1 MMTPMGEKVRAPKQ
15 GGLEVGATVA
25 TLLLLVATSVWTFNV
40 QQLPNFQI
48 KLDVAWTITDLGQTV
63 GGGSYVL
70 VRKYGV
76 WKLSCQLWK
85 HGGRALGALMY
96 ALSCRFHALTFLGR
110 AAFVDVACI
119 IIFVAVGR
127 FAGRVE
133 VKPFVYES
141 TPEMHFSLNFAGR
154 PARGVLAYC
163 LTVIVG
169 QALTHGVL
177 VVLEACA
184 TGDECEIEDD
194 PAFLEDDA
202 SDDDDGQFIPK
213 KTKTA
218 IRDPHPCVSFVDD
231 DDDGELDVARTV
243 FVLAV
248 AGLGFAALGYSLRL
262 SAAPT
267 IMSYSFRSDV
277 NVRLRDV
284 YDYDWLPPELKDQI
298 LLHFDKHNDHD
309 FSTWDIIA
317 AARLRRPFI
326 TFLFQL
332 AHFFVVVA
340 PLARVACLGAACVV
354 PSRVAR
360 VVLRGVVDVVSIFVA
375 ADAFL
380 LALGVTIVDLR
391 SMLYEFT
398 NQQLPVSL
406 EDSLTVDI
414 HAKTAWF
421 FALFALVVGE
431 SVVSYR
437 VARPFVDAMI
447 RGDWRHHDKHEP
459 TEATPLLP
467 P

>member
-1 MMTPMGEKVRAPKQ
+1 M
-15 GGLEVGATVA
+15 
-25 TLLLLVATSVWTFNV
+25 
-40 QQLPNFQI
+40 PNFQI

-96 ALSCRFHALTFLGR
+96 ALSCVWPHVKLLLVAALVVRARLYRTFDKRFHALTFLGR

>member
-1 MMTPMGEKVRAPKQ
+1 MTYAPTQ
-15 GGLEVGATVA
+15 
-25 TLLLLVATSVWTFNV
+25 V
-40 QQLPNFQI
+40 QQMPNFQI
-48 KLDVAWTITDLGQTV
+48 KLDVTWTITDLGQTV

-96 ALSCRFHALTFLGR
+96 ALSCVWPHVKLLLVAALVVRARLYRTFDKRFHALTFLGR

-317 AARLRRPFI
+317 AARLRRLFI
-326 TFLFQL
+326 SCVEFLNRVFRSTGRST
-332 AHFFVVVA
+332 ACPRSGRA
-340 PLARVACLGAACVV
+340 ARSCSSWRTSSSSWR
-354 PSRVAR
+354 PSRASR
-360 VVLRGVVDVVSIFVA
+360 AS
-375 ADAFL
+375 
-380 LALGVTIVDLR
+380 
-391 SMLYEFT
+391 
-398 NQQLPVSL
+398 
-406 EDSLTVDI
+406 
-414 HAKTAWF
+414 
-421 FALFALVVGE
+421 
-431 SVVSYR
+431 
-437 VARPFVDAMI
+437 ARPASC
-447 RGDWRHHDKHEP
+447 RRASRASCCAASSTSSRSSSPRTRSCWRS
-459 TEATPLLP
+459 A
-467 P
+467 

>member
-25 TLLLLVATSVWTFNV
+25 TLLLLVATSVWTFHV
-40 QQLPNFQI
+40 QKMPNFQI

-177 VVLEACA
+177 VDR
-184 TGDECEIEDD
+184 T
-194 PAFLEDDA
+194 F
-202 SDDDDGQFIPK
+202 DG
-213 KTKTA
+213 
-218 IRDPHPCVSFVDD
+218 V
-231 DDDGELDVARTV
+231 
-243 FVLAV
+243 
-248 AGLGFAALGYSLRL
+248 
-262 SAAPT
+262 
-267 IMSYSFRSDV
+267 
-277 NVRLRDV
+277 
-284 YDYDWLPPELKDQI
+284 PP
-298 LLHFDKHNDHD
+298 
-309 FSTWDIIA
+309 
-317 AARLRRPFI
+317 RRPSS

-431 SVVSYR
+431 SVRPASSSSWR
-437 VARPFVDAMI
+437 RSGATAGAARRKTKRA
-447 RGDWRHHDKHEP
+447 E
-459 TEATPLLP
+459 
-467 P
+467 